1 MNAIKCKKRRK
12 DKADRATIERVLD
25 NRTIR
30 IIDKLAARS
39 KLFEFSG
46 CISTGK
52 EANIYTCRVCTNL
65 NCKMVSSEEEA
76 VVRGAIKIY
85 QTSIMEFK
93 SRIRYIDGEP
103 RFKTFC
109 TTNPRKL
116 VKLWAE
122 KEVRNL
128 KRLNK
133 AEIPSPMPIYLKNN
147 VLIMTLI
154 GDEECVAPRL
164 RDAKIETPDEVYGQC
179 VDIITRMYK
188 IACLIHAD
196 LSEYNLLY
204 YKRTVFVIDVGQSVE
219 ISHKNGHDF
228 LIMDIR
234 NINNFFQRLGVNVL
248 SPNAIFENVTGTR
261 LPHCLKDIELVQGA
275 FIPTN
280 LDSIANIED
289 ASNFVVGEE
298 GKNKPSVFVKKV
310 AKESVTTRE
319 EMRVLL
325 KENKKK
331 VKESNRLRRITKVPK
346 KEKERLKRI
355 RNRGKKR

>member
-1 MNAIKCKKRRK
+1 MNASKCKKRLK
-12 DKADRATIERVLD
+12 DKANRATVERVLD
-25 NRTIR
+25 SRTIR
-30 IIDKLAARS
+30 IIDKLATRS

-52 EANIYTCRVCTNL
+52 EANVYTCRVCTDL
-65 NCKMVSSEEEA
+65 SCKMVSSEENS
-76 VVRGAIKIY
+76 VIRSAIKIY

-93 SRIRYIDGEP
+93 SRARYIDGEA

-133 AEIPSPMPIYLKNN
+133 AEIPSPKPIYLKNN

-154 GDEECVAPRL
+154 GDEDCIAPRL
-164 RDAKIETPDEVYGQC
+164 KDSKIEDPDEVYGQC
-179 VDIITRMYK
+179 VDLITRMYRR
-188 IACLIHAD
+188 ACLIHAD

-204 YKRTVFVIDVGQSVE
+204 YKKTVFVIDVGQSVE

-234 NINNFFQRLGVNVL
+234 NINNFFQRLGVEVL
-248 SPNAIFENVTGTR
+248 SSNSIFEEVTGTR
-261 LPHCLKDIELVQGA
+261 LPHCLKNIELVQGA

-289 ASNFVVGEE
+289 ASNFVVEEE
-298 GKNKPSVFVKKV
+298 GKNKLRVRKM
-310 AKESVTTRE
+310 AKENAMTRD
-319 EMRVLL
+319 EMRTLL

-331 VKESNRLRRITKVPK
+331 VKEINRLRRITKIPK

-355 RNRGKKR
+355 RNRGKKC